1 VNGVFLD
8 SAGLIALWNRRDQW
22 HEAAAASFIALSP
35 AAALVTTSYI
45 VAECGNTFSRSE
57 IRELLGDLGDQLAM
71 EDTLIFPNDADWSQA
86 WRAFRSGHP
95 GSPSLVDEISFA
107 VMRRLR
113 LRRAFTNDGHFR
125 TAGFETLF

>member
-57 IRELLGDLGDQLAM
+57 IRELLGDLSDQLAM
-71 EDTLIFPNDADWSQA
+71 EDTLIFPNDAGLVPGVARVSKRSSRLSQ
-86 WRAFRSGHP
+86 SG
-95 GSPSLVDEISFA
+95 
-107 VMRRLR
+107 R
-113 LRRAFTNDGHFR
+113 
-125 TAGFETLF
+125 